1 MSRRDRRAGSGY
13 RRTGRSH
20 GSKKKG
26 SFRDRIHDYNDIL
39 LAVVIILV
47 AAFLV
52 AWRLQAIL
60 NYPAVMAQQ
69 KNSTSSSQETSA
81 LPESPDSPV
90 EVMA

>member
-1 MSRRDRRAGSGY
+1 MSRRDRRAGSGD
-13 RRTGRSH
+13 RRTDRSH
-20 GSKKKG
+20 GGNKKG

-60 NYPAVMAQQ
+60 NYPTVMAQ

-90 EVMA
+90 EVLA